1 LNCIDIAGNIRTVV
15 KEFMVDLNDPE
26 VRITRPL
33 SSNIRIFNGLIE
45 WEVIESVGISMIT
58 LNIDGVDY
66 HLSSSSRY
74 FVFDL
79 EKGSHSIVIIITDGS
94 GREDEAN
101 IDFIIDP
108 DPPDVRKGEIETS
121 IDGSNAQIYWKLGED
136 KDNLTKMLTLD
147 GEIVNIEFDLDEG
160 SFLFGELESGNHSII
175 LLLQDQAGNEKQLE
189 WLIVIEEKGGGDP
202 LSSSVSLGIKFLLIV
217 LFLFITGGTLAGYLY
232 IKKRPK
238 VEKKKIEMPKK
249 PNKIVIGP
257 RPAHLVMKNTPTRH
271 RVQHKSHS
279 IKSPLSTVKYEGQKV
294 GHGYIRPDQSSDQVK
309 RMIIDSPTDSD
320 KYVQPKDPS
329 INHPNTS
336 EVIEEWDGGEEIEDW
351 DNMEDF

>member
-1 LNCIDIAGNIRTVV
+1 
-15 KEFMVDLNDPE
+15 
-26 VRITRPL
+26 
-33 SSNIRIFNGLIE
+33 
-45 WEVIESVGISMIT
+45 
-58 LNIDGVDY
+58 
-66 HLSSSSRY
+66 
-74 FVFDL
+74 
-79 EKGSHSIVIIITDGS
+79 
-94 GREDEAN
+94 
-101 IDFIIDP
+101 
-108 DPPDVRKGEIETS
+108 
-121 IDGSNAQIYWKLGED
+121 
-136 KDNLTKMLTLD
+136 
-147 GEIVNIEFDLDEG
+147 
-160 SFLFGELESGNHSII
+160 
-175 LLLQDQAGNEKQLE
+175 
-189 WLIVIEEKGGGDP
+189 
-202 LSSSVSLGIKFLLIV
+202 LGIKFLLIV

-320 KYVQPKDPS
+320 KYVQPKDRS